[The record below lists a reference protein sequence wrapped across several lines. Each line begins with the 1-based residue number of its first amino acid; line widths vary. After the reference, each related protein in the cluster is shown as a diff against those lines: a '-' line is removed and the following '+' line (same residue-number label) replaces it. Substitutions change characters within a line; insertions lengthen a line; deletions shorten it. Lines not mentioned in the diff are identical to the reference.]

1 MLVDELT
8 RLLSAARDG
17 DRSAFAAVI
26 RRAQAD
32 VWRLAAH
39 LVARDEADDITQD
52 VFVRAYK
59 SLPRFRAD
67 ASARTWLLAITRN
80 ACADA
85 IRGHRRRRRLHARI
99 EQATRAGATTPG
111 PEPRTE
117 LDALLASLEPDRRAA
132 FTLTQVLGCSY
143 FEAAE
148 VCGVPVG
155 TIRSRVARAREDLV
169 ALVQA
174 AETA

>member
-1 MLVDELT
+1 MDELT
-8 RLLSAARDG
+8 RCLLAARDG
-17 DRSAFAAVI
+17 DRGAFTTVI
-26 RRAQAD
+26 QRSQAD

-39 LVARDEADDITQD
+39 LVAPDEADDITQD
-52 VFVRAYK
+52 VFVRAYR

-67 ASARTWLLAITRN
+67 ASARTWLLSIARN

-85 IRGHRRRRRLHARI
+85 IRSRRRRRRLHTRL
-99 EQATRAGATTPG
+99 EQSTTDTVVPG

-117 LDALLASLEPDRRAA
+117 LDALLASLTPDRRVAL
-132 FTLTQVLGCSY
+132 TLTQVLGCSY

-155 TIRSRVARAREDLV
+155 TIRSRVARARADLI
-169 ALVQA
+169 ALVRA

>member
-1 MLVDELT
+1 MDELT
-8 RLLSAARDG
+8 RCLLAARDG

-26 RRAQAD
+26 RGAQAD

-39 LVARDEADDITQD
+39 LVSGDEADDITQD
-52 VFVRAYK
+52 VFVRAYR
-59 SLPRFRAD
+59 SLPRYRAD
-67 ASARTWLLAITRN
+67 ASARTWLLAIARN

-85 IRGHRRRRRLHARI
+85 IRTRRRQRRLHARL
-99 EQATRAGATTPG
+99 EQATSTAPVTPG
-111 PEPRTE
+111 PERRTE
-117 LDALLASLEPDRRAA
+117 LDALLDSLTPDRRMAL
-132 FTLTQVLGCSY
+132 TLTQVLGCSY

-155 TIRSRVARAREDLV
+155 TIRSRVARARADLI

>member
-1 MLVDELT
+1 MDELT
-8 RLLSAARDG
+8 RLLVTARDG
-17 DRSAFAAVI
+17 DRNAFATVI

-39 LVARDEADDITQD
+39 LVAPDEADDITQD

-85 IRGHRRRRRLHARI
+85 IRSRRRRRRLHARL
-99 EQATRAGATTPG
+99 EQATNADATAPG

-117 LDALLASLEPDRRAA
+117 LDALLGALATDRRVA

-155 TIRSRVARAREDLV
+155 TIRSRVARAREELV